1 MDLPPCPVCG
11 AALEHP
17 TPRARATCPA
27 CGFSTPVELDTD
39 ALRALLREAAPS
51 PRGLEASFPPRSAAA
66 DGARDGQAGAPHA
79 RPGVAH
85 PPTASPGTTAR
96 ARAAPA
102 MAPPPRPGHIDARM
116 PPAPEDP
123 RAPLEAGPGAGFRGA
138 PTATA
143 RASEDARRRRDLAAR
158 GELLK

>member
-17 TPRARATCPA
+17 APRARATCPA

-51 PRGLEASFPPRSAAA
+51 PRGLEASLPPRSAAA
-66 DGARDGQAGAPHA
+66 DGARAGQAGGPLAP
-79 RPGVAH
+79 PGVAH
-85 PPTASPGTTAR
+85 PPSASGAAAQAR
-96 ARAAPA
+96 PAPA
-102 MAPPPRPGHIDARM
+102 LAPPPRPGHIGARM

-123 RAPLEAGPGAGFRGA
+123 RAPLEAGPGARSRGA

>member
-11 AALEHP
+11 ATLEQP
-17 TPRARATCPA
+17 APRARATCPT
-27 CGFSTPVELDTD
+27 CGFSTPVELDAE
-39 ALRALLREAAPS
+39 ALRGLLREAAPS
-51 PRGLEASFPPRSAAA
+51 PRGLEASFPPRSAVV
-66 DGARDGQAGAPHA
+66 DGARHGPAGGPPA
-79 RPGVAH
+79 RPG
-85 PPTASPGTTAR
+85 TASPPAAQVR
-96 ARAAPA
+96 ATPA
-102 MAPPPRPGHIDARM
+102 LAPPTRPAHFDARM

-123 RAPLEAGPGAGFRGA
+123 RAHPEAGPGTPSRGA